1 MPKDG
6 SKAATILSVAHQLGI
21 SQKDVICFGD
31 GQNDREML
39 QAAGVGVA
47 MGNAAP
53 EIQAIADKVT
63 ASNDEDGIWQALKE
77 LDLI

>member
-1 MPKDG
+1 M
-6 SKAATILSVAHQLGI
+6 
-21 SQKDVICFGD
+21 ICFGD